1 MKASYLATGLTTRV
15 HKRTN
20 TLPHNVLS
28 FDEVKNVIRFLNH
41 YSEAHAILL
50 PGRIPGYKRDDIQLL
65 PSSTTKKVCLK
76 QLSNKLT
83 LITCAL

>member
-1 MKASYLATGLTTRV
+1 MKASYLASGLTTRV

-28 FDEVKNVIRFLNH
+28 FDEEKNVLNH

-50 PGRIPGYKRDDIQLL
+50 PGRIPGYKHDDIQLL
-65 PSSTTKKVCLK
+65 PTKKG
-76 QLSNKLT
+76 LSQAAT
-83 LITCAL
+83 Q